1 MFAYYNNINIIN
13 CVGSNLL
20 KSNSSLTVTSVSSNP
35 GSVSSALSPA
45 LTVGTIWDDD
55 PTPPPAHQGGGSRT
69 TTNYPKQSPLN
80 MISNTSS
87 SPFAPIDLSSG

>member
-1 MFAYYNNINIIN
+1 M
-13 CVGSNLL
+13 
-20 KSNSSLTVTSVSSNP
+20 SSNP

-45 LTVGTIWDDD
+45 LTVGTSWDDD
-55 PTPPPAHQGGGSRT
+55 PTPPPAHQGGSSR

-80 MISNTSS
+80 MMTNTSS